1 LGLPRRLFSVVTAV
15 YNVEPYL
22 PDFIA
27 SIEGQRFD
35 LQRLEVIAVDDGST
49 DGSLAL
55 LQEWARRS
63 PGLVKVATKS
73 NGGQSSARNLGLEHA
88 TGEWVTFTDPD
99 DMLDSNFF
107 KVAHR
112 FAVAHPDVEV
122 LAGKPVLLLEN
133 LGRIRDQHPR
143 RQQYDAGNRQVNLE
157 DEPNTFT
164 GSASVSLFKL
174 DRIRALGLGYDT
186 RVRPNFEADQFAVH
200 YLMGLPEPVVGVL
213 RDAKYIYRKRA
224 TNNSTLQQD
233 MSHPGRYSDVLKFG
247 YLEVL
252 QRARAR
258 YGRVPPWLQHVI
270 ISELCWYLETDEE
283 NVSPNIRISP
293 ELIPRFH
300 DLFSQV
306 IRYLDPEVV
315 WSHTVPPL
323 KSVWADLFAHAGRI
337 EDWHSA
343 VAVRTKIDRQMG
355 LQRICYR
362 YVGAPPGEEFLVDGS
377 AVQPAFS
384 KTMSHTYARKTLMNE
399 RIVWLPSG
407 MTSRVLLDGASV
419 TIVTT
424 WPQPSQ
430 PARSN
435 SIRER
440 LWLYRRLPAAYLV
453 RALARRGR
461 ASLGLLQR
469 RPLRL
474 LARALPYRSR
484 FRDAWVV
491 MDRIDDADDNGER
504 LFEYLLAERPDIN
517 AWFVLEKST
526 PDWKRMRAAG
536 VPRLVAYGSFQWKM
550 LMLNCAWVLSSHA
563 DVEIVKPGQIT
574 RITGQPTWKFAF
586 LEHGVTDADYSVWLN
601 ELDFDMFVVSTQA
614 ELESILADGTSYRYT
629 AKETKNTGLPRWDR
643 LLAKGRQFSPKDRDL
658 ILVAPTYRRWLWLLL
673 AQVSGRPQAE
683 QEFWNSEYFRN
694 WNALLLSP
702 RIAEAAARR
711 GRRVAFMPH
720 PRMQAILAR
729 MGLPAHI
736 QLLAFAGNDVQELY
750 ARCALL
756 VTDYSS
762 VAFNAAYLDRPVVYF
777 QFDRE
782 QIMSGGH
789 LGRQGYYEYLRDGFG
804 PVVIDVPEAE
814 TAIVA
819 TIDNGP
825 CPAAEYQTRIDQI
838 FPNRDGRACARVV
851 AAIEELSRPYRPPGT
866 A

>member
-1 LGLPRRLFSVVTAV
+1 LPRPLFSVVTAV

-63 PGLVKVATKS
+63 HGLVKVATKS

-112 FAVAHPDVEV
+112 FAMAHPDVEV
-122 LAGKPVLLLEN
+122 LAGKPVLLLESR
-133 LGRIRDQHPR
+133 GRISDQHPR
-143 RQQYDAGNRQVNLE
+143 RRQYEAGNRQVNLE
-157 DEPNTFT
+157 HEPNTFT

-174 DRIRALGLGYDT
+174 DRIRALGLQYDT
-186 RVRPNFEADQFAVH
+186 RVTPNFEDDQFAVH

-224 TNNSTLQQD
+224 TNNSTLQQS
-233 MSHPGRYSDVLKFG
+233 MSHPGRYSNVLEFG

-252 QRARAR
+252 QGAQAR

-270 ISELCWYLETDEE
+270 IYELSWYLEEDREI
-283 NVSPNIRISP
+283 SSNIRMSP

-300 DLFSQV
+300 DLFSQI

-315 WSHTVPPL
+315 WSHTVRPL

-337 EDWHSA
+337 QDWHSA
-343 VAVRTKIDRQMG
+343 VAVRTKVDPQMG

-362 YVGAPPGEEFLVDGS
+362 YVGAPPREEFLVDGS

-384 KTMSHTYARKTLMNE
+384 KTMSHTYYRKTLMFE
-399 RIVWLPSG
+399 RIVWLPCG
-407 MTSRVLLDGASV
+407 LTSRVLLEGASV
-419 TIVTT
+419 TIVAE

-430 PARSN
+430 PAHSK

-440 LWLYRRLPAAYLV
+440 LWLYRRLPAAYLI

-461 ASLGLLQR
+461 ASFGSLQR

-474 LARALPYRSR
+474 LARALPYRAKFSN
-484 FRDAWVV
+484 AWVV
-491 MDRIDDADDNGER
+491 MDRIEDADDNGER

-526 PDWKRMRAAG
+526 PAWKRMCAAG

-550 LMLNCAWVLSSHA
+550 LMLNCAWLLSSHA
-563 DVEIVKPGQIT
+563 DLGIVKPEQIT
-574 RITGQPTWKFAF
+574 GITAQPTWKFAF
-586 LEHGVTDADYSVWLN
+586 MQHGVTDGDYSVWLN
-601 ELDFDMFVVSTQA
+601 ELDFDMFMVSTQA
-614 ELESILADGTSYRYT
+614 ELESVVADGTSYRYT
-629 AKETKNTGLPRWDR
+629 AKETQNTGLPRWDR
-643 LLAKGRQFSPKDRDL
+643 LLAKGRQFSPEDRDL
-658 ILVAPTYRRWLWLLL
+658 ILVAPTWRRWLWLPL
-673 AQVSGRPQAE
+673 APFAPVSGRRQAE
-683 QEFWNSEYFRN
+683 DEFWNSEYFRN
-694 WNALLLSP
+694 WNALLRSP

-720 PRMQAILAR
+720 PKMQAILAR

-736 QLLAFAGNDVQELY
+736 RLLAYVGNDVQELY

-762 VAFNAAYLDRPVVYF
+762 VAFNAAYLNCPVVYF
-777 QFDRE
+777 QFDQE
-782 QIMSGGH
+782 QMMSGGH
-789 LGRQGYYEYLRDGFG
+789 VGRPGYYEYLRDGFG

-819 TIDNGP
+819 AVDNGP
-825 CPAAEYQTRIDQI
+825 CPAPEYQARIDQT
-838 FPNRDGRACARVV
+838 FVNRDGRACARLV
-851 AAIEELSRPYRPPGT
+851 AAIEELSRPYRPPST